1 VTIHLEANKELI
13 NKVFVFLN
21 IISTTDYKMIDKRI
35 LLTVL
40 LSSVLVTSPAVL
52 ALDKLEVG
60 AVVEV
65 EYSSITN
72 YDNTEES
79 GFALATVEFGI
90 NAQLNDF
97 VDFHILVLHED
108 GNTEPWEVDEATV
121 AMYDRE
127 KMFNLTAG
135 RLYVPFGN
143 YDSNMISDPLTLE
156 LGETREA
163 AIQVGVDYA
172 SVSASVFSFNGET
185 IEAEDVVAG
194 KDKADQ
200 YGYALSY
207 AFEADR
213 FNLNAGVSY
222 INSIAESGGIFD
234 NLTSATAVPE
244 LVEYVA
250 GNSAFVVVGYGPVK
264 LITEKIAAKDEFD
277 VAELPWLVTQGA
289 QPKASNTELSLSFP
303 VLGKEVVI
311 SVGQQITAE
320 ALALEL
326 PEKRSI
332 AAIGVSLFGNVSLT
346 IERLTDTDY
355 AIADGG
361 TGDKARAT
369 TVQILAAKF

>member
-1 VTIHLEANKELI
+1 MTIYLEANKELI
-13 NKVFVFLN
+13 KNVFVFLN

-52 ALDKLEVG
+52 ALDKLEIG

-108 GNTEPWEVDEATV
+108 GDTEPWEVDEATV

-172 SVSASVFSFNGET
+172 GVSASVFSFNGET

-194 KDKADQ
+194 KDKVDQ

-207 AFEADR
+207 AFEKGR
-213 FNLNAGVSY
+213 FNLNAGLSY
-222 INSIAESGGIFD
+222 INNIAESAGIFGS
-234 NLTSATAVPE
+234 LGTATVAPE

-250 GNSAFVVVGYGPVK
+250 GNSAFLVTELGPVK
-264 LITEKIAAKDEFD
+264 IIAEKVAARDEFD
-277 VAELPWLVTQGA
+277 FAELPWLTRGA
-289 QPKASNTELSLSFP
+289 QPEATNAELAVTFSVF
-303 VLGKEVVI
+303 GKEMVI
-311 SVGQQITAE
+311 TVGQQETAE
-320 ALALEL
+320 ALALGL

-332 AAIGVSLFGNVSLT
+332 VAIGMSLFGVTSLT

-355 AIADGG
+355 STADGG
-361 TGDKARAT
+361 TGSKARAT
-369 TVQILAAKF
+369 TVQLLAAKF